1 MEFTEFIQLLKPIIG
16 GSYNTGLF
24 TRTIFEAIVT
34 ADGELQIRDIS
45 TNTFKAYYNGK
56 TKITTIAKR
65 ILPYIDPEQFVSYLD
80 NFPDATIQRL
90 CSTFQPYIKDMDWN
104 NASEKIAYFFEDI
117 LKSAASKK
125 RKSTHKSAEED
136 LIEIPN
142 EQSTTEYSYSSEDM
156 LLLQEFTS
164 DYDQIMIT
172 IIGENYA
179 SFLIDMSLPNKI
191 HNLYTTKW
199 QCKAEEFSDLS
210 LKSYVYGLLGELNK
224 LYDNLFSINGPS
236 SIKQVRV
243 KIRNLYVKLHPD
255 SYAKNIPY
263 DAFIDDWND
272 GELY

>member
-16 GSYNTGLF
+16 GSYNTIFF

-45 TNTFKAYYNGK
+45 NNTFKAYYNGK

-125 RKSTHKSAEED
+125 RKSTHKSAEKG

-142 EQSTTEYSYSSEDM
+142 KQSTTEYSYSSEDM

-199 QCKAEEFSDLS
+199 QIKADSFQDMT
-210 LKSYVYGLLGELNK
+210 LKSYVFRLFGELNK
-224 LYDNLFSINGPS
+224 LHSSLMISNNSI
-236 SIKQVRV
+236 SIREIRTT
-243 KIRNLYVKLHPD
+243 IRNLYVKLHPD
-255 SYAKNIPY
+255 LFSEAFPY

-272 GELY
+272 GEL